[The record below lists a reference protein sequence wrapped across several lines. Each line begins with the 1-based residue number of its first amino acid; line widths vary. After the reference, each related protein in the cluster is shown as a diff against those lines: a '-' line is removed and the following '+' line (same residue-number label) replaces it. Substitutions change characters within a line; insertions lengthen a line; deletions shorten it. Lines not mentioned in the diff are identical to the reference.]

1 VDFTCSTATKCD
13 FGRPLCLEIDVK
25 GTKKYYSSPST
36 PAPNRQQIMRFSN
49 IATAV
54 ALLLTGA
61 SALDKPLNIEVL
73 HAVECS
79 TKTKE
84 GK

>member
-1 VDFTCSTATKCD
+1 
-13 FGRPLCLEIDVK
+13 
-25 GTKKYYSSPST
+25 
-36 PAPNRQQIMRFSN
+36 MRFSN